1 VPLCTPPRDL
11 PPAVPT
17 AFQGLWRRRLLA
29 SEGRIDR
36 ETTVYWLQSGR
47 LYADIRIP
55 PGRPDCE
62 SLADA
67 SPRTLQVL
75 ASQQGFAGHL
85 DVDGE
90 VLSWH
95 RWLDYQPPAPV
106 ADVGRVHFEDEILI
120 EQGVHASYME
130 EWVRIDGPH
139 PDRLALRLETEVSL
153 DGTERERAGVLV
165 ASGAYF
171 MIAIDRAQPLPAG
184 ATLHDLLT
192 APGASAPEQRAV
204 LDCSIDFGRRQDG
217 RWELSL
223 STLPFHEGES
233 LATVH
238 GRWSPAGPD
247 FYLQQLEDGRRRRWQ
262 VAELG
267 SRFTGFG
274 HAAP

>member
-1 VPLCTPPRDL
+1 MPLCTPPRDL
-11 PPAVPT
+11 SPTVPT

-29 SEGRIDR
+29 SEGRIDS

-67 SPRTLQVL
+67 SSRTLQVL

-85 DVDGE
+85 DVDAD

-95 RWLDYQPPAPV
+95 RWLDYQPPASV
-106 ADVGRVHFEDEILI
+106 ADVGRVHFDNDILI

-139 PDRLALRLETEVSL
+139 PDRLALRLEAEVSL

-192 APGASAPEQRAV
+192 AQGASGSEQRAV

-223 STLPFHEGES
+223 STLPFHEGET
-233 LATVH
+233 LAAMH
-238 GRWSPAGPD
+238 GRWSAPRRD
-247 FYLQQLEDGRRRRWQ
+247 QYLQHLDGGVIRRWR
-262 VAELG
+262 VVERGA
-267 SRFTGFG
+267 RFSGFG
-274 HAAP
+274 NATA